1 MEKTIDARG
10 QTSVNQLVLAQD
22 ILKTMSIDD
31 KLNVVVDDI
40 VSARNLEMMAD
51 EMNLPSQKIQQGTDY
66 VVSLFVKKSFFVPQ
80 QDEIKKGEPLKLKNS
95 FVVVIDSNLMGSG
108 DEKLGGILMKGFIYT
123 LACMEEMPTKIV
135 LYNSGVKLAV
145 DGSDVLADLRRLQD
159 SGAEIFVSSTCLKH
173 YGLKDKLAAG
183 RPVGMA
189 DIVQIQLKAE
199 KILRP

>member
-10 QTSVNQLVLAQD
+10 QTSVNQLVLAQNV
-22 ILKTMSIDD
+22 LKTLSVDD

-40 VSARNLEMMAD
+40 TSAQNLEMMAD

-80 QDEIKKGEPLKLKNS
+80 QDEIKKAEPLKLKNS
-95 FVVVIDSNLMGSG
+95 FIVLIDSNLMGNG
-108 DEKLGGILMKGFIYT
+108 DEKLGAVLMKSFIYT
-123 LACMEEMPTKIV
+123 LATLEEMPTKIV
-135 LYNSGVKLAV
+135 LYNSGVKLAAK
-145 DGSDVLADLRRLQD
+145 GSEVLADLKRLQNG
-159 SGAEIFVSSTCLKH
+159 GAEIFVSSTSLEY
-173 YGLKDKLAAG
+173 YGLKDKLATGKPAG
-183 RPVGMA
+183 ME

>member
-10 QTSVNQLVLAQD
+10 QTSVNQLVLAQNV
-22 ILKTMSIDD
+22 LKTLSVDD

-40 VSARNLEMMAD
+40 TSAQNLEMMAD

-80 QDEIKKGEPLKLKNS
+80 QDEIKKAEPLKLKNS
-95 FVVVIDSNLMGSG
+95 FIVLIDSNLMGNG
-108 DEKLGGILMKGFIYT
+108 DEKLGAVLMKSFIYT
-123 LACMEEMPTKIV
+123 LATLEEMPTKIV
-135 LYNSGVKLAV
+135 LYNSGVKLAAE
-145 DGSDVLADLRRLQD
+145 GSEVLADLKRLQNG
-159 SGAEIFVSSTCLKH
+159 GAEIFVSSTSLEY
-173 YGLKDKLAAG
+173 YGLKDKLAMGKPA
-183 RPVGMA
+183 GMA

>member
-10 QTSVNQLVLAQD
+10 QTSVNQLVLAQNV
-22 ILKTMSIDD
+22 LKTLSVDD

-40 VSARNLEMMAD
+40 TSAQNLEMMAD

-80 QDEIKKGEPLKLKNS
+80 QDEIKKAEPLKLKNS
-95 FVVVIDSNLMGSG
+95 FIVLIDSNLMGND
-108 DEKLGGILMKGFIYT
+108 DEKLGAVLMKSFIYT
-123 LACMEEMPTKIV
+123 LATLEEMPTKIV
-135 LYNSGVKLAV
+135 LYNSGVKLAAE
-145 DGSDVLADLRRLQD
+145 GSEVLADLKRLQNG
-159 SGAEIFVSSTCLKH
+159 GAEIFVSSTSLEY
-173 YGLKDKLAAG
+173 YGLKDKLATGKPA
-183 RPVGMA
+183 GMA

>member
-10 QTSVNQLVLAQD
+10 QTSVNQLVLAQNV
-22 ILKTMSIDD
+22 LKTLSVDD

-40 VSARNLEMMAD
+40 TSAQNLEMMAD

-80 QDEIKKGEPLKLKNS
+80 QDEIKKAEPLKLKNS
-95 FVVVIDSNLMGSG
+95 FIVLIDSNLMGNG
-108 DEKLGGILMKGFIYT
+108 DEKLGAVLMKSFIYT
-123 LACMEEMPTKIV
+123 LATLEEMPMKIV
-135 LYNSGVKLAV
+135 LYNSGVKLAAE
-145 DGSDVLADLRRLQD
+145 GSEVLADLKRLQNG
-159 SGAEIFVSSTCLKH
+159 GAEIFVSSTSLEY
-173 YGLKDKLAAG
+173 YGLKDKLATGKPA
-183 RPVGMA
+183 GMA

>member
-10 QTSVNQLVLAQD
+10 QTSVNQLVLAQNV
-22 ILKTMSIDD
+22 LKTLSVDD

-40 VSARNLEMMAD
+40 TSAQNLEMMAD

-80 QDEIKKGEPLKLKNS
+80 QEEIKKAEPLKLKNS
-95 FVVVIDSNLMGSG
+95 FIVLIDSNLMGNG
-108 DEKLGGILMKGFIYT
+108 DEKLGAVLMKSFIYT
-123 LACMEEMPTKIV
+123 LATLEEMPTKIV
-135 LYNSGVKLAV
+135 LYNSGVKLAAE
-145 DGSDVLADLRRLQD
+145 GSEVLADLKRLQNG
-159 SGAEIFVSSTCLKH
+159 GAEIFVSSTSLEY
-173 YGLKDKLAAG
+173 YGLKDKLATGKPA
-183 RPVGMA
+183 GMA

>member
-10 QTSVNQLVLAQD
+10 QTSVNQLMLAQNV
-22 ILKTMSIDD
+22 LKTLSVDD

-40 VSARNLEMMAD
+40 TSAQNLEMMAD

-80 QDEIKKGEPLKLKNS
+80 QDEIKKAEPLKLKNS
-95 FVVVIDSNLMGSG
+95 FIVLIDSNLMGNG
-108 DEKLGGILMKGFIYT
+108 DEKLGAVLMKSFIYT
-123 LACMEEMPTKIV
+123 LATLEEMPTKIV
-135 LYNSGVKLAV
+135 LYNSGVKLAAE
-145 DGSDVLADLRRLQD
+145 GSEVLADLKRLQNG
-159 SGAEIFVSSTCLKH
+159 GAEIFVSSTSLEY
-173 YGLKDKLAAG
+173 YGLKDKLATGKPA
-183 RPVGMA
+183 GMA

>member
-10 QTSVNQLVLAQD
+10 QTSVNQLVLAQNV
-22 ILKTMSIDD
+22 LKTLSVDD

-40 VSARNLEMMAD
+40 TSAQNLEMMAD

-80 QDEIKKGEPLKLKNS
+80 QDEIKKAKPLKLKNS
-95 FVVVIDSNLMGSG
+95 FIVLIDSNLMGNG
-108 DEKLGGILMKGFIYT
+108 DEKLGAVLMKSFIYT
-123 LACMEEMPTKIV
+123 LATLEEMPTKIV
-135 LYNSGVKLAV
+135 LYNSGVKLAAEGSEVLV
-145 DGSDVLADLRRLQD
+145 DLKRLQNG
-159 SGAEIFVSSTCLKH
+159 GAEIFVSSTSLEY
-173 YGLKDKLAAG
+173 YGLKDKLATGKPA
-183 RPVGMA
+183 GMA

>member
-10 QTSVNQLVLAQD
+10 QTSVNQLVLAQNV
-22 ILKTMSIDD
+22 LKTLSVDD

-40 VSARNLEMMAD
+40 TSAQNLEMMAD

-95 FVVVIDSNLMGSG
+95 FIVLIDSNLMGNG
-108 DEKLGGILMKGFIYT
+108 DEKLGTVLMKSFIYT
-123 LACMEEMPTKIV
+123 LATLEEMPTKIV
-135 LYNSGVKLAV
+135 LYNSGVKLAAE
-145 DGSDVLADLRRLQD
+145 GSEVLADLKRLQNG
-159 SGAEIFVSSTCLKH
+159 GAEIFVSSTSLEY
-173 YGLKDKLAAG
+173 YGLKDKLATGKPA
-183 RPVGMA
+183 GMA

>member
-10 QTSVNQLVLAQD
+10 QTSVNQLVLAQNV
-22 ILKTMSIDD
+22 LKTLSVDD

-40 VSARNLEMMAD
+40 TSAQNLEMMAD

-80 QDEIKKGEPLKLKNS
+80 QDEIKKAEPLKLKNS
-95 FVVVIDSNLMGSG
+95 FIVLIDSNLMGNG
-108 DEKLGGILMKGFIYT
+108 DEKLGAVLMKSFIYT
-123 LACMEEMPTKIV
+123 LATLEEMPTKIV
-135 LYNSGVKLAV
+135 LYNSGVKLAAE
-145 DGSDVLADLRRLQD
+145 GSEVLADLKRLQNG
-159 SGAEIFVSSTCLKH
+159 GAEIFVSSTSLEY
-173 YGLKDKLAAG
+173 YGLKDKLATGKPA
-183 RPVGMA
+183 GMA

>member
-10 QTSVNQLVLAQD
+10 QTSVNQLVLAQNV
-22 ILKTMSIDD
+22 LKTLSVDD

-40 VSARNLEMMAD
+40 ASAQNLEMMAD

-80 QDEIKKGEPLKLKNS
+80 QDEIKKAEPLKLKNS
-95 FVVVIDSNLMGSG
+95 FIVLIDSNLMGNG
-108 DEKLGGILMKGFIYT
+108 DEKLGAVLMKSFIYT
-123 LACMEEMPTKIV
+123 LATLEEMPTKIV

-145 DGSDVLADLRRLQD
+145 EGSEVLADLKRLQNG
-159 SGAEIFVSSTCLKH
+159 GAEIFVSSTSLEY
-173 YGLKDKLAAG
+173 YGLKDKLATGKPA
-183 RPVGMA
+183 GMA

>member
-10 QTSVNQLVLAQD
+10 QTSVNQLVLAQNV
-22 ILKTMSIDD
+22 LKTLSVDD

-40 VSARNLEMMAD
+40 TSAQNLEMMAD

-80 QDEIKKGEPLKLKNS
+80 QDEIKKAEPLKLKNS
-95 FVVVIDSNLMGSG
+95 FIVLIDSNLMGNG
-108 DEKLGGILMKGFIYT
+108 DEKLGTVLMKSFIYT
-123 LACMEEMPTKIV
+123 LATLEEMPTKIV
-135 LYNSGVKLAV
+135 LYNSGVKLAAE
-145 DGSDVLADLRRLQD
+145 GSEVLADLKRLQNG
-159 SGAEIFVSSTCLKH
+159 GAEIFVSSTSLEY
-173 YGLKDKLAAG
+173 YGLKDKLATGKPA
-183 RPVGMA
+183 GMA

>member
-10 QTSVNQLVLAQD
+10 QTSVNQLVLAQNV
-22 ILKTMSIDD
+22 LKTLSVDD

-40 VSARNLEMMAD
+40 TSAQNLEMMAD

-80 QDEIKKGEPLKLKNS
+80 QDEIKKAKPLKLKNS
-95 FVVVIDSNLMGSG
+95 FIVLIDSNLMGNG
-108 DEKLGGILMKGFIYT
+108 DEKLGAVLMKSFIYT
-123 LACMEEMPTKIV
+123 LATLEEMPTKIV
-135 LYNSGVKLAV
+135 LYNSGVKLAAE
-145 DGSDVLADLRRLQD
+145 GSEVLADLKRLQNG
-159 SGAEIFVSSTCLKH
+159 GAEIFVSSTSLEY
-173 YGLKDKLAAG
+173 YGLKDKLATGKPA
-183 RPVGMA
+183 GMA